1 MPSPTG
7 APASN
12 GAPSQYDIVRMAAYA
27 GARKETYDE
36 LLADLTQ
43 YALHSPLTEH
53 SGSREI
59 ADYLWVIIAEWQSK
73 RPR

>member
-1 MPSPTG
+1 MPSPG
-7 APASN
+7 DVSESN

-43 YALHSPLTEH
+43 YALHSPLTER